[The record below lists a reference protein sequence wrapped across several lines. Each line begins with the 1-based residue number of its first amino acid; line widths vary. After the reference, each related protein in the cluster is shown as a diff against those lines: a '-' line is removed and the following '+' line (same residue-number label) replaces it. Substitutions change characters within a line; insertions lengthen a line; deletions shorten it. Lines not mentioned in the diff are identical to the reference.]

1 MFSIL
6 ILLCTAPGAVHYA
19 QTFYLWRL
27 CEAPITIVPGGNDVP
42 PISKQSSS
50 VINHYPSFCLHF
62 CNNPNHQKPSLV
74 PGLRKLLL
82 LPLGWSLRPYGFV
95 KTWTT
100 RCRQKTKH
108 IRRSQRRHYR
118 HREPR
123 HQERGRES
131 GSSASFL
138 KSVRS
143 VIFCSRRKSPS

>member
-1 MFSIL
+1 MRIRFI
-6 ILLCTAPGAVHYA
+6 C
-19 QTFYLWRL
+19 
-27 CEAPITIVPGGNDVP
+27 GGFVKLQSQSFPMEMMRSSNLQLFI
-42 PISKQSSS
+42 IS
-50 VINHYPSFCLHF
+50 HPSFCFYF
-62 CNNPNHQKPSLV
+62 CNHPNHQKPSLV

-95 KTWTT
+95 KPWTT
-100 RCRQKTKH
+100 RCRQKTNH